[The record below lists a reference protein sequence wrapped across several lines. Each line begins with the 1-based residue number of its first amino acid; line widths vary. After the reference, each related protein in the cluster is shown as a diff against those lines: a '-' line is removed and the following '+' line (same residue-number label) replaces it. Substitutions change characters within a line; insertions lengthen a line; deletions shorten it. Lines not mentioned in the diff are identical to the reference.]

1 MGDPAF
7 AGRRKAAR
15 LVCHLYPSW
24 DDEKA
29 LGEVRSARVAL
40 PSSRRTAPNSALCR
54 SRTALGGASRR
65 TQGRWPS
72 SLLEMTWAPERR
84 VVPRTVPRFN
94 QNPSAGFGNKTTLER
109 LLLRTSRARER
120 EKRCHVMRIGRL
132 QGGDIAPAK
141 VAGPRQ
147 IPPAP
152 TEDRPFLPLGKHIRD
167 QARVAPV
174 AVRERM
180 NQNQPMMDANC
191 KFVRRIGSVLQPIA
205 RIPNERAYPLADFV
219 VWHANVLL
227 CGSID
232 ARPLPGLVKHSQMEV
247 SDIRLNQRI
256 ASAKATEIEGPRVRF
271 ENVLS
276 FPLVKLLFGRKI
288 GNEFCL
294 LVCRQRCVALT
305 LREEHHSS
313 PRFRSRRL
321 VSASTASSTRPTA

>member
-1 MGDPAF
+1 MSIKNCI
-7 AGRRKAAR
+7 GRSIAT
-15 LVCHLYPSW
+15 H
-24 DDEKA
+24 
-29 LGEVRSARVAL
+29 
-40 PSSRRTAPNSALCR
+40 SR
-54 SRTALGGASRR
+54 
-65 TQGRWPS
+65 RWPS

-94 QNPSAGFGNKTTLER
+94 QNPSTGLGNKTTLER

-120 EKRCHVMRIGRL
+120 AKRCHVMRIGRL

-141 VAGPRQ
+141 VAGARQ
-147 IPPAP
+147 ILTPP

-191 KFVRRIGSVLQPIA
+191 KFVGRIGSVLQPIA

-227 CGSID
+227 GSSID
-232 ARPLPGLVKHSQMEV
+232 ARPFPGLVKHSQMEV

-256 ASAKATEIEGPRVRF
+256 TPANVPGGKGPRVGF
-271 ENVLS
+271 ENILS
-276 FPLVKLLFGRKI
+276 LPLVKLLFGRKI